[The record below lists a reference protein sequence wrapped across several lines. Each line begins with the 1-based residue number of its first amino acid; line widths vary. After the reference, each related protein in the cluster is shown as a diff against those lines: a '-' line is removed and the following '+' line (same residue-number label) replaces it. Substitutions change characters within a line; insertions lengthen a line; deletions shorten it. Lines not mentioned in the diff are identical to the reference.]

1 MAIEKLHPVDAVVP
15 HPELPVV
22 ISPELVLVDPELA
35 RLARRLL
42 PERPPPPV
50 LLPRPELA
58 PARPVAAAA
67 PRPFSPPAQ
76 RRSARRTA
84 TALYAALTHTIPAL
98 AVGAV
103 LLGLVASEIRVQV
116 FGDQASL
123 AAPTAPGAAPAQAPA
138 PPSDAVAPRPIPAP
152 ETTAKPSAAPPPAPR
167 PVSQEPARA
176 EKPSAPPPQAPRPVS
191 PAPEATEQAPVPP
204 PAAKPKEPAKPKPV
218 EWLPTKREVEIRALA
233 ALGKGGIE
241 RVPAGLIDERTGL
254 LVDDVHVS
262 CRRVGRTLR
271 FTCEVG
277 VGPAQPQD
285 WRLTVVTSRDGPWKW
300 RGVGAA
306 G

>member
-15 HPELPVV
+15 HPELPEV

-35 RLARRLL
+35 RIARRLL

-50 LLPRPELA
+50 LPPRPELA

-67 PRPFSPPAQ
+67 PHVFSPPAP
-76 RRSARRTA
+76 RRAARRTA
-84 TALYAALTHTIPAL
+84 TALYAAVTHTIPAL

-103 LLGLVASEIRVQV
+103 LLGLVASEIRVQL
-116 FGDQASL
+116 FEDQASL
-123 AAPTAPGAAPAQAPA
+123 AAPTAPAVTPAPA
-138 PPSDAVAPRPIPAP
+138 PPSDGAAPLPIPAP
-152 ETTAKPSAAPPPAPR
+152 ETTGKQSTAPPPT
-167 PVSQEPARA
+167 
-176 EKPSAPPPQAPRPVS
+176 PQPVS
-191 PAPEATEQAPVPP
+191 PAPEKAEKPAAPPP
-204 PAAKPKEPAKPKPV
+204 PAPQPVSPAPETTEQPPAPPPATKPKEPAKPKPV
-218 EWLPTKREVEIRALA
+218 EWVPTKREVEIRALA
-233 ALGKGGIE
+233 ALGKGGIA

>member
-15 HPELPVV
+15 HHELPEV

-35 RLARRLL
+35 RVARRLL

-50 LLPRPELA
+50 LLPRRDPA
-58 PARPVAAAA
+58 PARPVAAAIPQA
-67 PRPFSPPAQ
+67 FPVPVPR
-76 RRSARRTA
+76 RTARRTA
-84 TALYAALTHTIPAL
+84 TALYAAVTHTIPAL

-123 AAPTAPGAAPAQAPA
+123 AASAAPEAPVQVPA
-138 PPSDAVAPRPIPAP
+138 PPSDAVAPLPITAP
-152 ETTAKPSAAPPPAPR
+152 ETTGKPSTAPPPAPR
-167 PVSQEPARA
+167 PVNQAPEQA
-176 EKPSAPPPQAPRPVS
+176 EPSAAPPQAPRPVS
-191 PAPEATEQAPVPP
+191 PAPKTTEQPPVPP
-204 PAAKPKEPAKPKPV
+204 PAAKPKEPVKPKPV
-218 EWLPTKREVEIRALA
+218 EWVPTKREVEIRALA
-233 ALGKGGIE
+233 ALSKGGIE
-241 RVPAGLIDERTGL
+241 RVPDGLIDERTGL

-306 G
+306 

>member
-1 MAIEKLHPVDAVVP
+1 MAVEKLHPVDAVVP
-15 HPELPVV
+15 HHELPEV

-35 RLARRLL
+35 RIARRLL

-50 LLPRPELA
+50 LLPRPEPA
-58 PARPVAAAA
+58 PSAPVAAAIPHTSPA
-67 PRPFSPPAQ
+67 PTPRRP
-76 RRSARRTA
+76 ARRTA
-84 TALYAALTHTIPAL
+84 TALYAAVTHAIPAL

-123 AAPTAPGAAPAQAPA
+123 AAPAAPEAAPVTA
-138 PPSDAVAPRPIPAP
+138 PPSDAVAPLPIPAP
-152 ETTAKPSAAPPPAPR
+152 ETTPKPSAASPPSPR
-167 PVSQEPARA
+167 PVSPKPTTA
-176 EKPSAPPPQAPRPVS
+176 EKPSAPPPQAPRPAS
-191 PAPEATEQAPVPP
+191 PVPETTEKAPVPP

-218 EWLPTKREVEIRALA
+218 EWLPSKREVEVRALA
-233 ALGKGGIE
+233 ALSKGGIE
-241 RVPAGLIDERTGL
+241 RVPEGLIDERTGL

-262 CRRVGRTLR
+262 CRRVGRTVR

-285 WRLTVVTSRDGPWKW
+285 WRLTVVTSRDGAWKW
-300 RGVGAA
+300 RGVGA